1 MAKFDTKTI
10 PHGTDEEVKTSAEA
24 MNKAVETAKQAT
36 MQTPVE
42 HVMTTQSRRME
53 QLPLAKVPIDIKAF
67 GHDFFLL
74 EVDQRN
80 DKTDYLIAC
89 MARKLD
95 KIRVTIDGSPMI
107 SPREVE
113 NNMVKVDLENLRGRF
128 WQNDHGAGV
137 IFQADAIKKTNS

>member
-1 MAKFDTKTI
+1 MAKFDTKPI
-10 PHGTDEEVKTSAEA
+10 SHSADVEGKA
-24 MNKAVETAKQAT
+24 SADVNKAAVEVAKQAT
-36 MQTPVE
+36 VQTPVE
-42 HVMTTQSRRME
+42 HVMTTQTRRME

-80 DKTDYLIAC
+80 DRTDYLVAC

-95 KIRVTIDGSPMI
+95 KIRVTIDGAPMI

-113 NNMVKVDLENLRGRF
+113 NNMIKVDLENLRGRF
-128 WQNDHGAGV
+128 WQNDRGAGV
-137 IFQADAIKKTNS
+137 IFQADAIKKSNS